1 MVNDEYSD
9 SFSVCFNMM
18 KMKYSSYDKDI
29 DEARFLTPGDKVNV
43 FISFETVMKY
53 LSQIKDI
60 DKKLILDREHDII
73 FVTGALNLA
82 AHYKRLF
89 RQNGLQTR
97 VFLYYTDLLSEAY
110 QLYDKND
117 EYRTYYNQKFLYNP
131 RFSLLGESL
140 TKVVIPEIKL
150 VSEFIPGVYFISAH
164 DFEGSL
170 IPMII
175 AEMEPGW
182 KNLIISGDAYDT
194 QYQCFPD
201 KYLMHYIKRS
211 PGNVDISFDIART
224 ARLLFFDKEERAGID
239 AMVKNP
245 SFYCLLL
252 AAKGSKPR
260 TIDPIKGFGAKTI
273 MKYIITA
280 VHDGLINPD
289 TSSIELIAENFPEDI
304 REELITNAYCT
315 NLQDQYKR
323 LTNEDIF
330 SVQKQMVDRFDN
342 NSLVALNNDR
352 YYHHQLMLNELTM

>member
-29 DEARFLTPGDKVNV
+29 DEARFLNPDDKVNI
-43 FISFETVMKY
+43 FINFETVMKY
-53 LSQIKDI
+53 LSQIRDI
-60 DKKLILDREHDII
+60 DKKLILDREHDVILAS
-73 FVTGALNLA
+73 GALNLA

-97 VFLYYTDLLSEAY
+97 VFLYYTDLTSDSY

-117 EYRTYYNQKFLYNP
+117 EYRTYYNQKFLHNP

-140 TKVVIPEIKL
+140 TKIVIPEIKL
-150 VSEFIPGVYFISAH
+150 ISEFISGVYFITAH
-164 DFEGSL
+164 NFEGSL

-175 AEMEPGW
+175 AESEPDW

-211 PGNVDISFDIART
+211 PGNVDISFDIKRS
-224 ARLLFFDKEERAGID
+224 ARLLFFDKEDRVGID
-239 AMVKNP
+239 VMTANP

-260 TIDPIKGFGAKTI
+260 TIDPIKGCGAKTI
-273 MKYIITA
+273 MRHIANGITNG
-280 VHDGLINPD
+280 VINSD
-289 TSSIELIAENFPEDI
+289 TSSIELISDVFPEDI
-304 REELITNAYCT
+304 REDMLTNAYCT
-315 NLQDQYKR
+315 NLQEQYKR
-323 LTNEDIF
+323 LTTEDIF
-330 SVQKQMVDRFDN
+330 SVKKQMVDRFDN
-342 NSLVALNNDR
+342 NSLASLNSGR
-352 YYHHQLMLNELTM
+352 YYYHQLMLNELTM

>member
-29 DEARFLTPGDKVNV
+29 DEARFLNPGDKVNV

-60 DKKLILDREHDII
+60 DKKLILDREHDVIL
-73 FVTGALNLA
+73 VSGALNLA

-97 VFLYYTDLLSEAY
+97 VFLYYTDLLSDAY

-131 RFSLLGESL
+131 HFSLLGESL
-140 TKVVIPEIKL
+140 TKIVIPEIKL
-150 VSEFIPGVYFISAH
+150 ISEFIPGVYFISAH
-164 DFEGSL
+164 NFEGSL

-175 AEMEPGW
+175 AEKEPEW

-201 KYLMHYIKRS
+201 KYLMHYIKRG
-211 PGNVDISFDIART
+211 PGNVDISFDIKKS
-224 ARLLFFDKEERAGID
+224 ARLLFFDKEDRAGID
-239 AMVKNP
+239 VMTSNP

-252 AAKGSKPR
+252 AAKGSKIR
-260 TIDPIKGFGAKTI
+260 TIDTIKGCGAKTI
-273 MKYIITA
+273 ARHIATAIT
-280 VHDGLINPD
+280 DGSINPD
-289 TSSIELIAENFPEDI
+289 TTSIDLITNTFPEI
-304 REELITNAYCT
+304 IWESITDNAYCT
-315 NLQDQYKR
+315 NLQYQYKR
-323 LTNEDIF
+323 LTVEDIF
-330 SVQKQMVDRFDN
+330 SVEKQMVDRFDN
-342 NSLVALNNDR
+342 NSLLSLNGDR